1 MLIKK
6 SLTDF
11 FLNEYYEESVSKAIF
26 LSNENSFPDFN
37 FVLKIIL
44 CFKAFH
50 IKINI

>member
-11 FLNEYYEESVSKAIF
+11 FLNEYFEESVSKALF

-37 FVLKIIL
+37 FFEMIL

-50 IKINI
+50 IRINI